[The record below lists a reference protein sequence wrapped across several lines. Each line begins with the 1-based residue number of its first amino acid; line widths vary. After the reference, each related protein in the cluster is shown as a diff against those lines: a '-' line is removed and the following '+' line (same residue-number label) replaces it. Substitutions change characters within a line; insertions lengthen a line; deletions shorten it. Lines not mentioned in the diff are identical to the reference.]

1 MQYLPVA
8 DVMPVNHSEKLRTSF
23 HFMNNVNLYN
33 IDGDKFFKV
42 RPIIETIRNG
52 YVKIEP
58 KE

>member
-8 DVMPVNHSEKLRTSF
+8 DVMPVNHSEKLRTF
-23 HFMNNVNLYN
+23 LHFMNNANLYN